1 MRNLIVDLLK
11 ARVGFDINLFE
22 IISVGE
28 LEDHTF
34 YVYDDDTGDEWIF
47 DTPEEAVD
55 YFLKLRDDRELGYDY
70 EIK

>member
-1 MRNLIVDLLK
+1 MRDLIVHLLK

-47 DTPEEAVD
+47 DTAEEAVD
-55 YFLKLRDDRELGYDY
+55 YFLKLRDDKELGYDF
-70 EIK
+70 EIR

>member
-1 MRNLIVDLLK
+1 MRDTIVKLLK

-34 YVYDDDTGDEWIF
+34 YVYDDDTADEWVF
-47 DTPEEAVD
+47 DTAGEAVD
-55 YFLKLRDDRELGYDY
+55 YFLELRDNKELGYDY